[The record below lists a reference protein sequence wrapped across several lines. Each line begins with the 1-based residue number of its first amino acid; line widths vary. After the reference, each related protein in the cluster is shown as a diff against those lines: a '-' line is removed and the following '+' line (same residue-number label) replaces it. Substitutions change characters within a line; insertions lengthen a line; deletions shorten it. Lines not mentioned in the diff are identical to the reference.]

1 MTTGV
6 CLNTVAQVVESIF
19 TTMME
24 IDVCA
29 TDAPWRPN
37 RDRLTS
43 SVYLEGEWNGAVS
56 LVCDRHQAR
65 EFAGKFLSMEP
76 PEAIDN
82 DVRDVLGELANMIG
96 GNIKSMMEKNVRL
109 SLPSVI
115 DGSNYE
121 LRVCGSHIEEAV
133 GFRFYGGDFWVLV
146 CAQDISLAN

>member
-1 MTTGV
+1 MATGV
-6 CLNTVAQVVESIF
+6 CVSTVAQIAESIF

-29 TDAPWRPN
+29 TDAPWQPTE
-37 RDRLTS
+37 DRLTS

-56 LVCDRHQAR
+56 LVCEWRQAR
-65 EFAGKFLSMEP
+65 EFAGKFLSMDP
-76 PEAIDN
+76 PEPVDN

-96 GNIKSMMEKNVRL
+96 GNIKSMMAKDVRL

-115 DGSNYE
+115 DGSSYE
-121 LRVCGSHIEEAV
+121 LRICGSHIEEVV

-146 CAQDISLAN
+146 CGRDLSLAN